1 MPLSNEELQADIDA
15 VLAERDPVLCNLR
28 ITLAHRRLSG
38 LLQEVTG
45 ADAGANFHS
54 WAVWGSKKA
63 GVTVRQEDLEGA
75 LRDASRVAGIVGAV
89 VGVVSA
95 VAITQ
100 VVLPAAGIAAR
111 AALGLVGG
119 ALGAFIG
126 AAAGRA
132 IARWSR
138 REASRLVLEGNRLV
152 LDDIGRQTARF
163 YATFRG
169 HGPITDDGLGTFLA
183 GLAPGP
189 AERGGQDLLREAF
202 TQYARA
208 ANARDAR
215 EKQQAAYYANC
226 LAILNEHV
234 KLQPYILKS
243 MPFIVRRCVTKR
255 MLKFEIG
262 PLSLSV
268 SEDVPPLSGL
278 DCPPTL
284 ADPLDPRL
292 SEFLSGPRGWD
303 RRAASLAD
311 SGAQDWTRLEDRMGY
326 IVNLFR
332 CFHCDGSTQVP
343 PYDEAQMLAIEAGR
357 VPTGRL

>member
-1 MPLSNEELQADIDA
+1 MSLTPLLGVIDA
-15 VLAERDPVLCNLR
+15 ANAEPDPVLCNLR
-28 ITLAHRRLSG
+28 ITLAHRMLSG
-38 LLQEVTG
+38 LLQEITG

-75 LRDASRVAGIVGAV
+75 LRNAGRVAGV
-89 VGVVSA
+89 VGSMVG
-95 VAITQ
+95 VACALLLTRA
-100 VVLPAAGIAAR
+100 VLPGASGAAWASLGLLG
-111 AALGLVGG
+111 AALGAACG
-119 ALGAFIG
+119 AL
-126 AAAGRA
+126 AGRA

-138 REASRLVLEGNRLV
+138 AEASRLVLAGNRLV

-163 YATFRG
+163 YATFQDRL
-169 HGPITDDGLGTFLA
+169 PITADALAGFLD

-189 AERGGQDLLREAF
+189 PERGGQDLLRSAF

-208 ANARDAR
+208 ANAKDPR

-234 KLQPYILKS
+234 KLQPYIRKS
-243 MPFIVRRCVTKR
+243 MPFIVRRCVTQR

-268 SEDVPPLSGL
+268 SEDVPPLQGIA
-278 DCPPTL
+278 CPPTL
-284 ADPLDPRL
+284 GEPLDPDLR
-292 SEFLSGPRGWD
+292 EFLDGPRGWD
-303 RRAASLAD
+303 RRAETLAD
-311 SGAQDWTRLEDRMGY
+311 SGARDWTRIEDRMAY

-332 CFHCDGSTQVP
+332 CFHLDGSTLVP
-343 PYDEAQMLAIEAGR
+343 PYDDAQMRAIEAGC
-357 VPTGRL
+357 VPSGRL